1 MGAFDTGVAEKPTE
15 FFGFTEDANHRRMK
29 HESHFGRIRRKKS
42 IRTRKLCVRPG
53 AKISRVHK
61 FGPNTALAIM
71 PSFSKILMEISWR
84 FAVGAAPSLRI
95 KRVRCTVDRC
105 DDKRD

>member
-42 IRTRKLCVRPG
+42 IRSRKLCVRPG
-53 AKISRVHK
+53 AKTSRVHK
-61 FGPNTALAIM
+61 FGPNIAQDIM
-71 PSFSKILMEISWR
+71 RSFSKILMAISWR
-84 FAVGAAPSLRI
+84 FAVGAVLSLRI
-95 KRVRCTVDRC
+95 KKIRWTVDRC